1 MGDASAM
8 TKKSKKLF
16 LLIALVVLAVGV
28 TALSGTFASGV
39 DTSGTAEPVNSP
51 FQVALTYYDYWSDDQ
66 GAKPLNVVFDE
77 NFPWCPGRTEILY
90 LTLTNNEKF
99 PVECGLTMAAGKSEL
114 NDVFTY
120 AVLKNL
126 QRNDANHPQDW
137 DNFKSSIVY
146 EVIQP
151 ESKMT
156 QGDLLAYPLTVLNA
170 GETVYFAV
178 GLHMSESATN
188 EYANKQ
194 LPLTFILRVNANYE
208 PGTTKFN

>member
-1 MGDASAM
+1 M

-28 TALSGTFASGV
+28 TALSGTFATGV
-39 DTSGTAEPVNSP
+39 NKEGDEKASENAFSVTLE
-51 FQVALTYYDYWSDDQ
+51 YYDYWNEPQ
-66 GAKPLNVVFDE
+66 GYKELDKVFDE
-77 NFPWCPGRTEILY
+77 TFAWCPGRTEILY
-90 LTLTNNEKF
+90 LRLTNKEAF

-178 GLHMSESATN
+178 GLHMSEGATN
-188 EYANKQ
+188 GYANKQ
-194 LPLTFILRVNANYE
+194 LPLTFNLRINADFE
-208 PGTTKFN
+208 PGFIPQ

>member
-39 DTSGTAEPVNSP
+39 DTSGTAEPVSSP

-99 PVECGLTMAAGKSEL
+99 PVECIFTMNADENSALS
-114 NDVFTY
+114 NVFTY
-120 AVLKNL
+120 AVMNGLE
-126 QRNDANHPQDW
+126 RTSASHPENWAAFTGSADL
-137 DNFKSSIVY
+137 
-146 EVIQP
+146 IQP
-151 ESKMT
+151 ETALKGEALPIST
-156 QGDLLAYPLTVLNA
+156 VTLAP
-170 GETVYFAV
+170 GQSHRFAL
-178 GLHMSESATN
+178 GLHMAESATSD
-188 EYANKQ
+188 YAAKQ
-194 LPLTFILRVNANYE
+194 LPLTFSLRVNAENT
-208 PGTTKFN
+208 PGFDPANP

>member
-1 MGDASAM
+1 M

-28 TALSGTFASGV
+28 TALSGTFATGV
-39 DTSGTAEPVNSP
+39 NKEDEAVNSGTP
-51 FQVALTYYDYWSDDQ
+51 FNVTLKYYDYWNEPQDYKALD
-66 GAKPLNVVFDE
+66 KVFDQT
-77 NFPWCPGRTEILY
+77 FPWCPGRTEVLY
-90 LTLTNNEKF
+90 LKLTNGEKF
-99 PVECGLTMAAGKSEL
+99 PVECGLTMVAGESEL

-120 AVLKNL
+120 AVLNNL
-126 QRNDANHPQDW
+126 QRNDTNHPQDW

-194 LPLTFILRVNANYE
+194 LPLTFNLRVNADYE
-208 PGTTKFN
+208 PGTTEF

>member
-1 MGDASAM
+1 M

-28 TALSGTFASGV
+28 TALSGTFATGV
-39 DTSGTAEPVNSP
+39 NKIGEPEYYDTP
-51 FQVALTYYDYWSDDQ
+51 FTVTLEYYDYWNELQ
-66 GAKPLNVVFDE
+66 GYKALDKVFDQT
-77 NFPWCPGRTEILY
+77 FPWCPGRTEVLY
-90 LTLTNNEKF
+90 LKLTNGEKF

-126 QRNDANHPQDW
+126 QRNDTNHPQDW

-194 LPLTFILRVNANYE
+194 LPLTFNLRINADFE
-208 PGTTKFN
+208 PGFIP